1 MKMILVQRTFK
12 MEERIQMLRI
22 TLKQQRTKI
31 INSNVTSTFQMED
44 GYVLSVKT
52 IIFVGESNVIDVE
65 KLRLNLTS
73 MVSLNICSKRAV
85 LWVTSTKVQMRKMR
99 RVKKSNKIWIL
110 LKLRWEITIKINA
123 SKVKL
128 LSPHNKRRLLLKEQ
142 ETGYVW
148 TVRIW
153 ISHSEKF
160 VIDANFAGLK

>member
-22 TLKQQRTKI
+22 TLKQLRTKI

-85 LWVTSTKVQMRKMR
+85 L
-99 RVKKSNKIWIL
+99 
-110 LKLRWEITIKINA
+110 
-123 SKVKL
+123 
-128 LSPHNKRRLLLKEQ
+128 
-142 ETGYVW
+142 
-148 TVRIW
+148 
-153 ISHSEKF
+153 
-160 VIDANFAGLK
+160 